1 MFKFQKLEIYQLAKE
16 IVKFNYRLTKDYP
29 NEEKYALVQQMNRSA
44 ISIPSNIAEGSS
56 RRSDKERIHFLNI
69 AYGSLMELTC
79 QMEISLELG
88 YIDQSVYNEYIK
100 LVNNLSVKMNNF
112 IKTIA

>member
-1 MFKFQKLEIYQLAKE
+1 MFKFQKLDIYQLAKE

-29 NEEKYALVQQMNRSA
+29 NEEKYVLVQQMNRAA
-44 ISIPSNIAEGSS
+44 ILIPSNIAEGSS